1 MLKKILSIATC
12 GALALASFCA
22 TFFSLKAIR
31 ANASEAEVL
40 LYTLDFT
47 DIPREFV
54 DVKNSNSVNSSD
66 VNFEAWEEIKLNEL
80 KARGFTMGEEFNLG
94 GHDSK
99 FFYQTIPESWL
110 TVVDDAGSF
119 DSLKIDPCA
128 FFLKFEGGTSFEKT
142 LESETRIKIY
152 VDPVN
157 YYWHG
162 AINEERKDSNG
173 TDITQQYISEINV
186 RKTRD
191 YAVSLRINDVAISD
205 NITGVIEQDLSG
217 YDSVKITQD
226 LKGVTVYKIEF
237 YGLPET
243 NNPLKPDDGASDTV
257 IEDKL
262 LYAYDFTAV
271 DYKYL
276 NSYGGYVS
284 ASAAHAGFSELETLW
299 REKIESDGWVLGS
312 KFDIFDHSSTANFY
326 QTIPGCIFYSD
337 VRDPY
342 LFGLKLESQTSFT
355 KARKNETRI
364 KIYVD
369 PVSYYYDSY
378 LSFMDSTEYYDLY
391 TRSNSVWA
399 KINGEHVS
407 DNCTGVIEYNLLNS
421 DKDIISIA
429 RAGSSAGQQARNIYK
444 IEVYGIEE
452 PAAPTVEE
460 ESWFTEFLSNIGLGA
475 LPIGASIAVLI
486 AGVIIIRKILK

>member
-1 MLKKILSIATC
+1 MLKKILSLATC
-12 GALALASFCA
+12 GALALASFFV
-22 TFFSLKAIR
+22 TFFSLKTIR

-47 DIPREFV
+47 DIPREFL
-54 DVKNSNSVNSSD
+54 DPLIANSVNGVD
-66 VNFEAWEEIKLNEL
+66 PNFEAWEELKLNEL
-80 KARGFTMGEEFNLG
+80 KARGFTIGEEFNLG

-99 FFYQTIPESWL
+99 FFYQTTPYAYDYM
-110 TVVDDAGSF
+110 VNYCDA
-119 DSLKIDPCA
+119 IDPCA
-128 FFLKFEGGTSFEKT
+128 FFLKFEGGTSFEKV
-142 LESETRIKIY
+142 LENETRIKIY
-152 VDPVN
+152 VDPVK

-162 AINEERKDSNG
+162 AVDFSNSNDENYKD
-173 TDITQQYISEINV
+173 TVEYKLDDL
-186 RKTRD
+186 KTRD
-191 YAVSLRINDVAISD
+191 YAVSLKINDIAISD

-217 YDSVKITQD
+217 YDSVKIEQD
-226 LKGVTVYKIEF
+226 LKKVTVYKIEF
-237 YGLPET
+237 YGMPDT
-243 NNPLKPDDGASDTV
+243 NNPLKPDDGASDIV

-262 LYAYDFTAV
+262 LYTYDFTEV

-284 ASAAHAGFSELETLW
+284 SSTAHAGFSELEAIW
-299 REKIESDGWVLGS
+299 REKIESDGWVLGA
-312 KFDIFDHSSTANFY
+312 KFDIFDHSSTGFY
-326 QTIPGCIFYSD
+326 QTIPGCIFNSD

-364 KIYVD
+364 KVYVD
-369 PVSYYYDSY
+369 PVSYYRDGGFAFEDY
-378 LSFMDSTEYYDLY
+378 TEYYDLY

-452 PAAPTVEE
+452 APAPTIEK
-460 ESWFTEFLSNIGLGA
+460 EFNVFKSLLSVAFL
-475 LPIGASIAVLI
+475 LPVVA
-486 AGVIIIRKILK
+486 VIIFAFGKSKKRRKR